1 MAYCEPPRGPVL
13 ERVEGDFAGRDPR
26 APPARRARWQ
36 WSRSRLGRSAPG
48 LLLLLAL
55 LLPIAVN
62 AAMQSLEPPDTS
74 SPRDTLRSFLALTDE
89 VGARLFEYR
98 RSPSPATQ
106 RALFLAVENIDE
118 LLDLSQIPP
127 AARSEVAIEAF
138 FLLWEVIARVRLPD
152 FEKVPG
158 DDQAAKISRWRIP
171 HTRIVIA
178 RIADGPRAGEFLI
191 SADTV
196 GDARALYEAARDLPQ
211 LRPMPAEDT
220 YRTGQRLTGWMIPLA
235 WAEALPDWADTPLLG
250 QLLWKWVAAL
260 LLFGLA
266 LAATLF
272 VASWTRRGRW
282 DGSLSS
288 FARRLVGP
296 LTLVVL
302 ASVVRSAAA
311 YQIIVTGAAGEGF
324 LAAAEIAQGVA
335 LVWIVWI
342 TMGWVAEAI
351 IASPRIDDSS
361 LGAHMIRLTARAI
374 GAAAIVVLVFQVG
387 NDLGIPLYGLVAGAG
402 VGGLAIALAARST
415 LENFM
420 GTLNLFADRP
430 VKVGDFCRYGADP
443 SPSYQRIGTI
453 EEIGLRSTR
462 IRGVDRTLTT
472 IPNAEF
478 SNLHIVNLTRRD
490 RMLLHKSFGLRY
502 ETTADQLRFVLAE
515 LRKLLLA
522 HPRVAPDP
530 ARVRLTGFGQ
540 SSIDLEVFAYV
551 NTPDW
556 GEFLAVQEDILLR
569 VMDIVRQAGT
579 SMAFPSRTLYHARDD
594 GLDRE
599 RQQASEQQVREW
611 AAAQALPFPEFPDD
625 LRRKILNTL
634 DYPPRGSPG
643 SKRE

>member
-1 MAYCEPPRGPVL
+1 MAYAEPLREPVL
-13 ERVEGDFAGRDPR
+13 KRDYGDSVRRHSR
-26 APPARRARWQ
+26 ASDARWRR
-36 WSRSRLGRSAPG
+36 WLRSLLRLVRSALG
-48 LLLLLAL
+48 LSLLAL
-55 LLPIAVN
+55 LLPIAAG
-62 AAMQSLEPPDTS
+62 AAVRALEPPDTS

-89 VGARLFEYR
+89 VGARLLEYR
-98 RSPSPATQ
+98 RSPSPSAE
-106 RALFLAVENIDE
+106 RALFLAVDSIDD

-127 AARSEVAIEAF
+127 AARSQAAVEAF
-138 FLLWEVIARVRLPD
+138 FLLWEVMARVQLPD
-152 FEKVPG
+152 LEKIPG
-158 DDQAAKISRWRIP
+158 DDEAAKLSRWRIP

-178 RIADGPRAGEFLI
+178 RIAEGPRAGEFLI
-191 SADTV
+191 SSDTV
-196 GDARALYEAARDLPQ
+196 GEARALYEAARDLPH

-235 WAEALPDWADTPLLG
+235 WAEALPDWADTSVLG
-250 QLLWKWVAAL
+250 MLVWKWFAAV
-260 LLFGLA
+260 LLFALA
-266 LAATLF
+266 LAATLL
-272 VASWTRRGRW
+272 VASWARRGSW

-288 FARRLVGP
+288 LARRLVAP
-296 LTLVVL
+296 FALVVL
-302 ASVVRSAAA
+302 AYVVRRAVAF
-311 YQIIVTGAAGEGF
+311 QIIATGAAGEGF
-324 LAAAEIAQGVA
+324 LSAIEIAQGVA
-335 LVWIVWI
+335 LVWVVWI
-342 TMGWVAEAI
+342 TMSWVAEAI

-361 LGAHMIRLTARAI
+361 LGAHMIRLAARAV

-387 NDLGIPLYGLVAGAG
+387 NDLGVPLYGLVAGAG

-443 SPSYQRIGTI
+443 SPGYLRIGTV

-462 IRGVDRTLTT
+462 IRGIDRTLTT

-478 SNLHIVNLTRRD
+478 SNLHIVNLTQRD
-490 RMLLHKSFGLRY
+490 RMLLHKTFGLRY

-579 SMAFPSRTLYHARDD
+579 SMAFPSRTLYHARDH
-594 GLDRE
+594 GFDRE